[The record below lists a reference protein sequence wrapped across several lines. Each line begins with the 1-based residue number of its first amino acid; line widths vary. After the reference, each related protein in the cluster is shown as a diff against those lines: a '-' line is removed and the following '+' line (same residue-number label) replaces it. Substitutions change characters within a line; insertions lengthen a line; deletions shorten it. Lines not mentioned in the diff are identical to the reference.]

1 MSGIQPTRKRG
12 INWSGQIASA
22 AALVLAAAA
31 SQVALGD
38 PLPGIVIGA
47 VVVFAFWVWVFWRQ
61 GR

>member
-1 MSGIQPTRKRG
+1 MRTRG
-12 INWSGQIASA
+12 INWSGQIVSA

-31 SQVALGD
+31 SQVVLGD

-61 GR
+61 SG